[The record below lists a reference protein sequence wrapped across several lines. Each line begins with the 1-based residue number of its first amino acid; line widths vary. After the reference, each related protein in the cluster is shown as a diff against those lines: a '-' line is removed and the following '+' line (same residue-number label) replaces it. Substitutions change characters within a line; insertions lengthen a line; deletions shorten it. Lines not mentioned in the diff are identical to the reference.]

1 MFPCLVFLLA
11 LGAVCGLPAKRYPL
25 TKQPHLGRV
34 IGGQEAVPHS
44 WKWQISLQV
53 TYDSNP
59 TGFWHTCGGTIIH
72 YLYVMTAAHC
82 VDSPSGKI
90 YRVGFGE
97 HDLSVDEGTE
107 YYLDVES
114 IHVHPYWNPSSLA
127 SGYDIALLKLK
138 DPVYDNSYVEI
149 AILPVEGQIL
159 PSQSECYITGWGLT
173 SPNGSGATRLQQA
186 GLSVVSYEICSR
198 PEWWGATVND
208 RMICAGGDGYS
219 SGCQGDSGGPFACKS
234 NDGYWSVHGIVS
246 FGPIYCNIYE
256 KPTVFTRVS
265 AYLDWIFQ
273 IINE

>member
-1 MFPCLVFLLA
+1 M
-11 LGAVCGLPAKRYPL
+11 
-25 TKQPHLGRV
+25 TD
-34 IGGQEAVPHS
+34 GGTSKPFKEFSANVMSRNP
-44 WKWQISLQV
+44 ISLQV

-82 VDSPSGKI
+82 SMSKI
-90 YRVGFGE
+90 IIIIIIIGFNTAPYHVFETSQSASRDTLQSDFVFVG
-97 HDLSVDEGTE
+97 
-107 YYLDVES
+107 ES
-114 IHVHPYWNPSSLA
+114 WRPTA
-127 SGYDIALLKLK
+127 QYDIALLKLK

-273 IINE
+273 VRVNNRGLGIGQVRGTERIALN

>member
-1 MFPCLVFLLA
+1 MPSRKERNSIHFASLL
-11 LGAVCGLPAKRYPL
+11 L
-25 TKQPHLGRV
+25 
-34 IGGQEAVPHS
+34 
-44 WKWQISLQV
+44 QISLQV

-97 HDLSVDEGTE
+97 HDLSVDEGT
-107 YYLDVES
+107 DDFVFVGES
-114 IHVHPYWNPSSLA
+114 WRPTAQLTFKTNHDYSCLLFR
-127 SGYDIALLKLK
+127 YDIALLKLK

-173 SPNGSGATRLQQA
+173 SRKSNGSGATRLQQA

-273 IINE
+273 HNTTLAKRY

>member
-1 MFPCLVFLLA
+1 SFKSSLKTLLFDHAIGELSSHCAATIKLEEKNRQTELKPGGNLYLLSLNRNLV
-11 LGAVCGLPAKRYPL
+11 CR
-25 TKQPHLGRV
+25 
-34 IGGQEAVPHS
+34 
-44 WKWQISLQV
+44 
-53 TYDSNP
+53 
-59 TGFWHTCGGTIIH
+59 
-72 YLYVMTAAHC
+72 
-82 VDSPSGKI
+82 PSGKI

-273 IINE
+273 VRVGNREIRRNIRHAERLGHGM